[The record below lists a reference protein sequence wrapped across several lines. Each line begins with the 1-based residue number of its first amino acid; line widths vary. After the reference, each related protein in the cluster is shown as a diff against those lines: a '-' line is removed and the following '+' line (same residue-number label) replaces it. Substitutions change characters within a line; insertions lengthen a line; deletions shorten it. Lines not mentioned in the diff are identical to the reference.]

1 MYILGFQ
8 YECRVVSEKKD
19 GTIDWKR
26 HSINKKS
33 SSFCAFLIPVV
44 VVVMA
49 SSFCVGGGGGGG
61 GGGGSYRQEHH
72 HHHHRCKRWWCSS
85 SSSSRLRGG
94 GPTFNK
100 KNFLCPRFGCVTTT
114 RAKLARRDDDDDDG
128 DFERRL
134 AAAVEE
140 ARDILTEAT
149 TRAQNETR
157 RELLETFNRTFYK
170 NNRGGKEDDANADD
184 DGETTTTATTEQR
197 KLATNIAR
205 TQSFLEIKCNMR
217 DFEAARVAKNL
228 ALAKSVYEDV
238 EDLMVQVDRLE
249 KALPGVNI
257 GKLLQNDASI
267 VSRVNINKAVKNMM
281 TLYELG
287 FKRDRVPSML
297 EECPR
302 LLLDETD
309 VSTRDRI
316 RLVTERIQSIFP
328 DETDEGCLY
337 AIGEEP
343 NLLWA
348 LADLDIFNREARVDI
363 AELPMTVQGAF
374 CCPRISASSIF
385 RLVFLKFFH
394 ARVY

>member
-1 MYILGFQ
+1 
-8 YECRVVSEKKD
+8 
-19 GTIDWKR
+19 
-26 HSINKKS
+26 
-33 SSFCAFLIPVV
+33 
-44 VVVMA
+44 MA
-49 SSFCVGGGGGGG
+49 SSSLWCCVGGGGGGG
-61 GGGGSYRQEHH
+61 GGFLYRQEQQQQQQ
-72 HHHHRCKRWWCSS
+72 RLVSS
-85 SSSSRLRGG
+85 SSSSPPRVMRSKKGPRAVTQHLRFDVGDVSK
-94 GPTFNK
+94 T
-100 KNFLCPRFGCVTTT
+100 RATTTTTT
-114 RAKLARRDDDDDDG
+114 RALARDDDEEEEEEEEEENDG
-128 DFERRL
+128 EFERRL

-157 RELLETFNRTFYK
+157 RELLETFNRTFY
-170 NNRGGKEDDANADD
+170 NTRGGKEDEE
-184 DGETTTTATTEQR
+184 GETTTTTEQQ

-302 LLLDETD
+302 LLLDETTD

-374 CCPRISASSIF
+374 YCPRISASTTYLSTF
-385 RLVFLKFFH
+385 FFYTFSTRVCTDDDAFLFNYYLH
-394 ARVY
+394 MYVEMVVYATRRFK

>member
-1 MYILGFQ
+1 
-8 YECRVVSEKKD
+8 
-19 GTIDWKR
+19 
-26 HSINKKS
+26 
-33 SSFCAFLIPVV
+33 
-44 VVVMA
+44 MA
-49 SSFCVGGGGGGG
+49 SSSLWCCVGGGGGGG
-61 GGGGSYRQEHH
+61 GGFLYRQEQQQQQQQQQ
-72 HHHHRCKRWWCSS
+72 HRLVSS
-85 SSSSRLRGG
+85 SSSSPPRVMRSKKGPRAVTQHLRFDVGDVSK
-94 GPTFNK
+94 T
-100 KNFLCPRFGCVTTT
+100 RATTTTTT
-114 RAKLARRDDDDDDG
+114 RALARDDDEEEEEEEEEENDG
-128 DFERRL
+128 EFERRL

-157 RELLETFNRTFYK
+157 RELLETFNRTFY
-170 NNRGGKEDDANADD
+170 NTRGGKEDEE
-184 DGETTTTATTEQR
+184 GETTTTTEQR

-302 LLLDETD
+302 LLLDETTD

-374 CCPRISASSIF
+374 YCPRISASTTYLSTYF
-385 RLVFLKFFH
+385 FYTFSMRVCTDDDAFLFNYYLH
-394 ARVY
+394 MYVEMVVYATRRFK

>member
-1 MYILGFQ
+1 M
-8 YECRVVSEKKD
+8 
-19 GTIDWKR
+19 
-26 HSINKKS
+26 
-33 SSFCAFLIPVV
+33 
-44 VVVMA
+44 
-49 SSFCVGGGGGGG
+49 
-61 GGGGSYRQEHH
+61 
-72 HHHHRCKRWWCSS
+72 
-85 SSSSRLRGG
+85 
-94 GPTFNK
+94 
-100 KNFLCPRFGCVTTT
+100 TTT
-114 RAKLARRDDDDDDG
+114 RAKLARRDDDEEEEGEEEKEDDDDDG

-170 NNRGGKEDDANADD
+170 NNRGGKEDDANDDDD

>member
-1 MYILGFQ
+1 
-8 YECRVVSEKKD
+8 
-19 GTIDWKR
+19 
-26 HSINKKS
+26 
-33 SSFCAFLIPVV
+33 
-44 VVVMA
+44 MA
-49 SSFCVGGGGGGG
+49 SSSLWWCCVGGGGGGG
-61 GGGGSYRQEHH
+61 GGGFLYRQEQQQQQQQQQ
-72 HHHHRCKRWWCSS
+72 HRLVSS
-85 SSSSRLRGG
+85 SSSSPPRVMRSKKGPRAVTQHLRFDVGDVSK
-94 GPTFNK
+94 T
-100 KNFLCPRFGCVTTT
+100 RATTTTTT
-114 RAKLARRDDDDDDG
+114 RALARDDDEEEEEEEEEEENDG
-128 DFERRL
+128 EFERRL

-157 RELLETFNRTFYK
+157 RELLETFNRTFY
-170 NNRGGKEDDANADD
+170 NTRGGKEDEE
-184 DGETTTTATTEQR
+184 GEATTTTEQQ

-302 LLLDETD
+302 LLLDETTD

-374 CCPRISASSIF
+374 YCPRISASTTYLSTF
-385 RLVFLKFFH
+385 FFYTFSTRVCTDDDAFLFNYYLH
-394 ARVY
+394 MYVEMVVYATRRFK

>member
-1 MYILGFQ
+1 MRSKKGPRAVTQHLYFDGGD
-8 YECRVVSEKKD
+8 VSK
-19 GTIDWKR
+19 TR
-26 HSINKKS
+26 
-33 SSFCAFLIPVV
+33 A
-44 VVVMA
+44 
-49 SSFCVGGGGGGG
+49 
-61 GGGGSYRQEHH
+61 
-72 HHHHRCKRWWCSS
+72 
-85 SSSSRLRGG
+85 
-94 GPTFNK
+94 TTT
-100 KNFLCPRFGCVTTT
+100 TTT
-114 RAKLARRDDDDDDG
+114 RALARDDEEEEDEEEEENEG
-128 DFERRL
+128 EFERRL

-157 RELLETFNRTFYK
+157 RELLETFNRTFY
-170 NNRGGKEDDANADD
+170 NTRGGKEDEE
-184 DGETTTTATTEQR
+184 GETTTTTEQQ

-302 LLLDETD
+302 LLLDETTD

-374 CCPRISASSIF
+374 YCPRISASTTYLSTF
-385 RLVFLKFFH
+385 FFYTFSTRVCTDDDAFLFNYYLH
-394 ARVY
+394 MYVEMVVYATRRFK

>member
-1 MYILGFQ
+1 M
-8 YECRVVSEKKD
+8 
-19 GTIDWKR
+19 
-26 HSINKKS
+26 
-33 SSFCAFLIPVV
+33 
-44 VVVMA
+44 
-49 SSFCVGGGGGGG
+49 
-61 GGGGSYRQEHH
+61 YRQEHQQQQ
-72 HHHHRCKRWWCSS
+72 HRLVSS
-85 SSSSRLRGG
+85 SSSSPPRVMRSKK
-94 GPTFNK
+94 GPRAVTQHLYFDVGDVSK
-100 KNFLCPRFGCVTTT
+100 TRAATTTT
-114 RAKLARRDDDDDDG
+114 RALARDDEEEEDEEEEDNDG
-128 DFERRL
+128 EFERRL

-157 RELLETFNRTFYK
+157 RELLETFNRTFY
-170 NNRGGKEDDANADD
+170 NTRGGKEDEE
-184 DGETTTTATTEQR
+184 GETTTTTEQQ

-302 LLLDETD
+302 LLLDETTD

-374 CCPRISASSIF
+374 YCPRISASTTYLSTF
-385 RLVFLKFFH
+385 FFYTFSTRVCTDDDAFLFNYYLH
-394 ARVY
+394 MYVEMVVYATRRFK

>member
-1 MYILGFQ
+1 METQ
-8 YECRVVSEKKD
+8 Y
-19 GTIDWKR
+19 
-26 HSINKKS
+26 SINKKS
-33 SSFCAFLIPVV
+33 SFCALIPVV

-49 SSFCVGGGGGGG
+49 SSFCVGGGGGG
-61 GGGGSYRQEHH
+61 SYRQEHH
-72 HHHHRCKRWWCSS
+72 HHHRLQRWWCSS

-170 NNRGGKEDDANADD
+170 NNRGGKEDDANDDDD